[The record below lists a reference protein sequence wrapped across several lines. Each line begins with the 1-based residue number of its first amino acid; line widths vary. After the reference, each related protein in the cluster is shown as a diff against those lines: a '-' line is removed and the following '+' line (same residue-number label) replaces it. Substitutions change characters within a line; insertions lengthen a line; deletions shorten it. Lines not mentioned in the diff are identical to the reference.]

1 MVAFAGGRNDQLGA
15 RDFQGGTMNVRRLL
29 GATASILLIALA
41 LTLVPVSGVA
51 GAGTGPT
58 LSASAFWQLHDA
70 RHTAVSLQP
79 SRAPG
84 EAPVIFVHI
93 TQEFCDSRTNH
104 EIFRGFD
111 AQAPL
116 IALFRMDRDLHSASL
131 AAIVTGHVV
140 DQRLSNCSTPSGQPT
155 TVDLGKVN
163 VGLLAQ
169 WIGIGPIHTVQP
181 GIDARSARAFGFF
194 SGPDLLR
201 IGLLGSTGA
210 AELRR
215 STL

>member
-15 RDFQGGTMNVRRLL
+15 RNFQGGTMNVRRLL

-41 LTLVPVSGVA
+41 LTLVLVPGVA
-51 GAGTGPT
+51 EAGTGPT

-70 RHTAVSLQP
+70 RHTEVSLQP

-93 TQEFCDSRTNH
+93 TQEFCDSRTNQ
-104 EIFRGFD
+104 EVFRGFD
-111 AQAPL
+111 AQGPL
-116 IALFRMDRDLHSASL
+116 IALFRMDREHTASL

-163 VGLLAQ
+163 VGLLAH

-201 IGLLGSTGA
+201 IGLLGSTGV

>member
-1 MVAFAGGRNDQLGA
+1 
-15 RDFQGGTMNVRRLL
+15 MNVRRLL

-41 LTLVPVSGVA
+41 LALGLVPGVA
-51 GAGTGPT
+51 AAGTPPT
-58 LSASAFWQLHDA
+58 LSASAFWQLRDA

-93 TQEFCDSRTNH
+93 TQEFCDSRTNQ
-104 EIFRGFD
+104 EVFRDFD
-111 AQAPL
+111 AQASVV
-116 IALFRMDRDLHSASL
+116 ALFRIDRDLHSASL

-140 DQRLSNCSTPSGQPT
+140 DQRLSSCSTPSGQPT

-163 VGLLAQ
+163 VGLLAH

-181 GIDARSARAFGFF
+181 GIDARQARAFGFF
-194 SGPDLLR
+194 SGPDVLR
-201 IGLLGSTGA
+201 VGLLGSTGV

>member
-1 MVAFAGGRNDQLGA
+1 
-15 RDFQGGTMNVRRLL
+15 MNVRRLL

-41 LTLVPVSGVA
+41 LSLVLVPGVA

-58 LSASAFWQLHDA
+58 LSASASWQLHDA

-93 TQEFCDSRTNH
+93 TQEFCDSRTNQ
-104 EIFRGFD
+104 EVFRGFD
-111 AQAPL
+111 AQASV
-116 IALFRMDRDLHSASL
+116 IAFLRIDRDLHSASL

-140 DQRLSNCSTPSGQPT
+140 DQRLSSCSTPSGQPT

-169 WIGIGPIHTVQP
+169 WIGIGPLHAVQP

-201 IGLLGSTGA
+201 IGLLGSTGV